1 MAGALTNRQG
11 EMLLELARKTL
22 AEILT
27 SGTVAAEPDDPALA
41 VTAAAFVTL
50 KIGGK
55 LRGCIGNL
63 EPVGPLWRGVRD
75 NAINAAFHDPRFS
88 PITPEELPAVRLDV
102 SVLSPPKS
110 LEYRETEELPGKL
123 QPGIDGVILRDGPRG
138 ATFLPQV
145 WQQLPSPEQF
155 LGHLCMKAG
164 LPKDTWQRRKLEIH
178 IYHVQ
183 CFEEDKR

>member
-41 VTAAAFVTL
+41 VIAAAFVTL

-88 PITPEELPAVRLDV
+88 PLTPKELAAVRLDV

-110 LEYRETEELPGKL
+110 LEYRETEETPARNRRSDPAGWS
-123 QPGIDGVILRDGPRG
+123 PRG
-138 ATFLPQV
+138 HLSSPGLAAAAIARTVPGTSLYESRFAKRYLAAKKTGNPHLPRPV
-145 WQQLPSPEQF
+145 L
-155 LGHLCMKAG
+155 
-164 LPKDTWQRRKLEIH
+164 
-178 IYHVQ
+178 
-183 CFEEDKR
+183 